1 MSALM
6 LYHDTYACTREAC
19 TGAAGANAPELVL
32 LHGWGLHSVVWDP
45 VVPALLEQFQVTVI
59 DLPGLGRSPMPAGDY
74 DLDYVI
80 AHVLRVAPARA
91 VWLAWSLG
99 GEVATAIAA
108 RHPERVSAL
117 CLVAAN
123 PCFVQ
128 RPDWPAA
135 MPESVFRQ
143 FRDLFDEDRDGTL
156 IRFLSLQCRGSA
168 RMKEDIRFLQEI
180 MYLQGLPALK
190 ALRSG
195 LQMLGDLDLRPDFA
209 ALTQSVQAILGAS
222 DYLVPAA
229 LGDALRRLL
238 PTLNLAVI
246 EGSGHV
252 PFLAQPELFLQA
264 FQDFVREHALC

>member
-6 LYHDTYACTREAC
+6 LYHDTYGC
-19 TGAAGANAPELVL
+19 TGGAGASAPELVL

-45 VVPALLEQFQVTVI
+45 VVPALLEHFQITVI

-108 RHPERVSAL
+108 RHPERVAAL
-117 CLVAAN
+117 SLVASN

-128 RPDWPAA
+128 RGDWPAA

-180 MYLQGLPALK
+180 MYLQGLPAPK
-190 ALRSG
+190 ALRAG
-195 LQMLGDLDLRPDFA
+195 L
-209 ALTQSVQAILGAS
+209 
-222 DYLVPAA
+222 
-229 LGDALRRLL
+229 
-238 PTLNLAVI
+238 
-246 EGSGHV
+246 
-252 PFLAQPELFLQA
+252 
-264 FQDFVREHALC
+264 